1 MHVSALTA
9 FYLTTAALMWAGN
22 AIVGKI
28 LVQSSSPVLLNT
40 IRWGVTALIL
50 LPFAWRVFGSTSPL
64 WQSSKRFALL
74 SLLGVGSYNVLLYLA
89 LKSSTP
95 INVTLIGASMPI
107 WAIVIGALFYKEQP
121 NIKQIIGAV
130 ISLIGV
136 TVVIVRGELERLIE
150 IEFVAGDLLMVLAT
164 ILWGAYSWM
173 LSHPKESTE
182 RTWPWSYFLL
192 AQVGFGFCWSL
203 GFAVTEWQLEYSYF
217 TWSWPTVFM
226 IIYVIIGPSLIAY
239 RCWGLGVSGA
249 GATVATFFTNLIPLF
264 TAILSTLLLQK
275 PPELFQGVAFALIL
289 AGIYLSI
296 QKKKTH
302 LTLN

>member
-50 LPFAWRVFGSTSPL
+50 LPFAWRVFGYTSPL

-217 TWSWPTVFM
+217 TWSWSTVFM

-296 QKKKTH
+296 QKKKRI
-302 LTLN
+302 

>member
-264 TAILSTLLLQK
+264 TAILSTLLLKK
-275 PPELFQGVAFALIL
+275 PPEPFQGVAFALIL

-296 QKKKTH
+296 QKKKSVG
-302 LTLN
+302 

>member
-1 MHVSALTA
+1 MQLSALTV

-28 LVQSSSPVLLNT
+28 LVQASSPVLLNT
-40 IRWGVTALIL
+40 VRWGVTALIL
-50 LPFAWRVFGSTSPL
+50 LPFAWRVFKGDSPL
-64 WQSSKRFALL
+64 WHHTKRFALL
-74 SLLGVGSYNVLLYLA
+74 SLFGVGSYNVLLYLA
-89 LKSSTP
+89 LQSSTP

-107 WAIVIGALFYKEQP
+107 WAIFIGMLVYHERA
-121 NIKQIIGAV
+121 NHKQIVGAV

-136 TVVIVRGELERLIE
+136 AVVIVRGELERLIE
-150 IEFVAGDLLMVLAT
+150 IEFVAGDLYMVIAT

-173 LSHPKESTE
+173 LSHPKESNE
-182 RTWPWSYFLL
+182 RGWPWSHFLL

-203 GFAVTEWQLEYSYF
+203 IFAATEWQLEFSYF
-217 TWSWPTVFM
+217 TWSWQTVLM
-226 IIYVIIGPSLIAY
+226 IGYVITGPSLIAY
-239 RCWGLGVSGA
+239 RCWGLGVSKA

-275 PPELFQGVAFALIL
+275 PPEPFHGVAFALIL

-296 QKKKTH
+296 PKKS
-302 LTLN
+302 L

>member
-1 MHVSALTA
+1 
-9 FYLTTAALMWAGN
+9 MWAGN

-50 LPFAWRVFGSTSPL
+50 LPFAWRVFGSASPL

-217 TWSWPTVFM
+217 TWSWSTVFM

-296 QKKKTH
+296 QKKKRI
-302 LTLN
+302 

>member
-1 MHVSALTA
+1 MQLSALTA

-50 LPFAWRVFGSTSPL
+50 LPFAWGVFKGSSPL
-64 WQSSKRFALL
+64 WGQTKRFLLL
-74 SLLGVGSYNVLLYLA
+74 SLFGVGSYNILLYLA
-89 LKSSTP
+89 LQSSTP

-107 WAIVIGALFYKEQP
+107 WAIMIGALFYKESSHA
-121 NIKQIIGAV
+121 KQIIGAL
-130 ISLIGV
+130 ISLVGV
-136 TVVIVRGELERLIE
+136 SIVIVRGELERLIE
-150 IEFVAGDLLMVLAT
+150 IEFVVGDLLMVFAT

-192 AQVGFGFCWSL
+192 AQVGFGFCWSV
-203 GFAVTEWQLEYSYF
+203 GFAVTERQLEYSYF

-296 QKKKTH
+296 QKKKRI
-302 LTLN
+302 

>member
-107 WAIVIGALFYKEQP
+107 WAIVIGAMFYKEQP

-217 TWSWPTVFM
+217 TWSWSTVFM

-296 QKKKTH
+296 QKKKRI
-302 LTLN
+302 

>member
-1 MHVSALTA
+1 MHLSALTA

-50 LPFAWRVFGSTSPL
+50 LPFAWGVFKGSSPL
-64 WQSSKRFALL
+64 WGQTKRFLLL
-74 SLLGVGSYNVLLYLA
+74 SLFGVGSYNVLLYLA
-89 LKSSTP
+89 LQSSTP

-107 WAIVIGALFYKEQP
+107 WAIVIGALFYKESSHA
-121 NIKQIIGAV
+121 KQIIGAL
-130 ISLIGV
+130 ISLLGV
-136 TVVIVRGELERLIE
+136 SIVIVRGELERLIE
-150 IEFVAGDLLMVLAT
+150 IEFVVGDLLMVFAT

-192 AQVGFGFCWSL
+192 AQVGFGFCWSI
-203 GFAVTEWQLEYSYF
+203 GFAVTEWQLDFSYF
-217 TWSWPTVFM
+217 AWSWPTVLM
-226 IIYVIIGPSLIAY
+226 IIYVIVGPSLIAY
-239 RCWGLGVSGA
+239 RCWGLGVTRA

-296 QKKKTH
+296 QKK
-302 LTLN
+302 NASNP

>member
-121 NIKQIIGAV
+121 NIKQIIGA
-130 ISLIGV
+130 
-136 TVVIVRGELERLIE
+136 
-150 IEFVAGDLLMVLAT
+150 
-164 ILWGAYSWM
+164 
-173 LSHPKESTE
+173 SHPKESTE

-203 GFAVTEWQLEYSYF
+203 GFAVTEWQLQYSYF

-239 RCWGLGVSGA
+239 RCWGLGVTRA

-296 QKKKTH
+296 QKKKRI
-302 LTLN
+302 

>member
-164 ILWGAYSWM
+164 ILWGAYSWI

-217 TWSWPTVFM
+217 TWSWSTVFM

-296 QKKKTH
+296 QKKKRI
-302 LTLN
+302 

>member
-50 LPFAWRVFGSTSPL
+50 LPFAWRVFGSASPL

-136 TVVIVRGELERLIE
+136 TIVIVRGELERLIE

-203 GFAVTEWQLEYSYF
+203 GFAVTEWQLQYSYF
-217 TWSWPTVFM
+217 TWSWPTVLM

-296 QKKKTH
+296 QKKKRI
-302 LTLN
+302 

>member
-217 TWSWPTVFM
+217 MWSWSTVFM

-296 QKKKTH
+296 QKKKSVG
-302 LTLN
+302 

>member
-9 FYLTTAALMWAGN
+9 FYLITAALMWAGN

-217 TWSWPTVFM
+217 TWSWSTVFM

-296 QKKKTH
+296 QKKKRI
-302 LTLN
+302 

>member
-121 NIKQIIGAV
+121 TIKQIIGAV

-296 QKKKTH
+296 QKKKSVG
-302 LTLN
+302 

>member
-1 MHVSALTA
+1 MHLSALTA

-50 LPFAWRVFGSTSPL
+50 LPFAWGVFKGSSPL
-64 WQSSKRFALL
+64 WGQTKRFLLL
-74 SLLGVGSYNVLLYLA
+74 SLFGVGSYNVLLYLA
-89 LKSSTP
+89 LQSSTP

-107 WAIVIGALFYKEQP
+107 WAIVIGALFYKESSHA
-121 NIKQIIGAV
+121 KQIIGAL
-130 ISLIGV
+130 ISLLGV
-136 TVVIVRGELERLIE
+136 SIVIVRGELERLIE
-150 IEFVAGDLLMVLAT
+150 IEFVVGDLLMVFAT

-192 AQVGFGFCWSL
+192 AQVGFGFCWSI
-203 GFAVTEWQLEYSYF
+203 GFAVTEWQLDFSYF
-217 TWSWPTVFM
+217 AWSWPTVLM
-226 IIYVIIGPSLIAY
+226 IIYVIVGPSLIAY
-239 RCWGLGVSGA
+239 RCWGLGVTRA

-275 PPELFQGVAFALIL
+275 PPELFQGLAFALIL

-296 QKKKTH
+296 QKK
-302 LTLN
+302 

>member
-1 MHVSALTA
+1 MQLSALTV

-28 LVQSSSPVLLNT
+28 LVQASSPVLLNT
-40 IRWGVTALIL
+40 VRWGVTALIL
-50 LPFAWRVFGSTSPL
+50 LPFAWRVFKGDSPL
-64 WQSSKRFALL
+64 WHYTKRFVLL
-74 SLLGVGSYNVLLYLA
+74 SLFGVGSYNVLLYLA
-89 LKSSTP
+89 LQSSTP

-107 WAIVIGALFYKEQP
+107 WAIFIGMLVYHERA
-121 NIKQIIGAV
+121 NHKQVVGAV

-136 TVVIVRGELERLIE
+136 AVVIVRGELERLIE
-150 IEFVAGDLLMVLAT
+150 IEFVAGDLYMVIAT

-173 LSHPKESTE
+173 LSHPKESNE
-182 RTWPWSYFLL
+182 RSWPWSHFLL

-203 GFAVTEWQLEYSYF
+203 IFAATEWQLEFSYF
-217 TWSWPTVFM
+217 TWSWQTVLM
-226 IIYVIIGPSLIAY
+226 IAYVIIGPSLIAY
-239 RCWGLGVSGA
+239 RCWGLGVSKA

-275 PPELFQGVAFALIL
+275 PPEPFHGVAFALIL

-296 QKKKTH
+296 PKKS
-302 LTLN
+302 L

>member
-1 MHVSALTA
+1 MHISALTA

-50 LPFAWRVFGSTSPL
+50 LPFAWRVFGSASPL

-192 AQVGFGFCWSL
+192 AQVGFGSCWSL

-296 QKKKTH
+296 QKKKSVG
-302 LTLN
+302 

>member
-217 TWSWPTVFM
+217 TWSWPTALM

-296 QKKKTH
+296 QKKKRI
-302 LTLN
+302 

>member
-107 WAIVIGALFYKEQP
+107 WAIVIGALFYKEQST
-121 NIKQIIGAV
+121 IKQIIGAV

-217 TWSWPTVFM
+217 TWSWSTVFS

-296 QKKKTH
+296 QKKKRI
-302 LTLN
+302 

>member
-217 TWSWPTVFM
+217 TWSWSTVFM

-302 LTLN
+302 LNLN

>member
-130 ISLIGV
+130 ISLI
-136 TVVIVRGELERLIE
+136 
-150 IEFVAGDLLMVLAT
+150 GDLLMVLAT

-296 QKKKTH
+296 QKKKSVG
-302 LTLN
+302 

>member
-50 LPFAWRVFGSTSPL
+50 LPFAWRVFGSASPL

-136 TVVIVRGELERLIE
+136 IVVIVRGELERLIE

-217 TWSWPTVFM
+217 TWSWSTVFM

-296 QKKKTH
+296 QKKKRI
-302 LTLN
+302 

>member
-40 IRWGVTALIL
+40 IRWGVTSLIL
-50 LPFAWRVFGSTSPL
+50 LPFAWRVFGSASPL

-89 LKSSTP
+89 LESSTP

-121 NIKQIIGAV
+121 NIKQFIGAV

-136 TVVIVRGELERLIE
+136 TIVIVRGELERLIE

-217 TWSWPTVFM
+217 TWSWSTVFM

-296 QKKKTH
+296 QKKKRI
-302 LTLN
+302 

>member
-164 ILWGAYSWM
+164 IL
-173 LSHPKESTE
+173 
-182 RTWPWSYFLL
+182 
-192 AQVGFGFCWSL
+192 
-203 GFAVTEWQLEYSYF
+203 
-217 TWSWPTVFM
+217 
-226 IIYVIIGPSLIAY
+226 SLIH
-239 RCWGLGVSGA
+239 
-249 GATVATFFTNLIPLF
+249 I
-264 TAILSTLLLQK
+264 
-275 PPELFQGVAFALIL
+275 
-289 AGIYLSI
+289 
-296 QKKKTH
+296 
-302 LTLN
+302 

>member
-1 MHVSALTA
+1 MQQSALTV

-28 LVQSSSPVLLNT
+28 LVQASSPVLLNT
-40 IRWGVTALIL
+40 VRWGVTALIL
-50 LPFAWRVFGSTSPL
+50 LPFAWRVFKGDSPL
-64 WQSSKRFALL
+64 WHHTKRFALL
-74 SLLGVGSYNVLLYLA
+74 SLFGVGSYNVLLYLA
-89 LKSSTP
+89 LQSSTP

-107 WAIVIGALFYKEQP
+107 WAIFIGMLVYHERA
-121 NIKQIIGAV
+121 NHKQVVGAV

-136 TVVIVRGELERLIE
+136 AVVIVRGELERLIE
-150 IEFVAGDLLMVLAT
+150 IEFVAGDLYMVIAT

-173 LSHPKESTE
+173 LSHPKESNE
-182 RTWPWSYFLL
+182 RSWPWSHFLL

-203 GFAVTEWQLEYSYF
+203 IFAATEWQLELSYF
-217 TWSWPTVFM
+217 TWSWQTVLM
-226 IIYVIIGPSLIAY
+226 IAYVIIGPSLIAY
-239 RCWGLGVSGA
+239 RCWGLGVSKA

-275 PPELFQGVAFALIL
+275 PPEPFHGVAFALIL

-296 QKKKTH
+296 PKKS
-302 LTLN
+302 L

>member
-50 LPFAWRVFGSTSPL
+50 LPFAWRVFGSASPL

-217 TWSWPTVFM
+217 TWSWSTVFM

-296 QKKKTH
+296 QKKKRI
-302 LTLN
+302 

>member
-1 MHVSALTA
+1 MQQSALTV

-28 LVQSSSPVLLNT
+28 LVQASSPVLLNT
-40 IRWGVTALIL
+40 VRWGVTALIL
-50 LPFAWRVFGSTSPL
+50 LPFAWRVFKGDSPL
-64 WQSSKRFALL
+64 WHHTKRFALL
-74 SLLGVGSYNVLLYLA
+74 SLFGVGSYNVLLYLA
-89 LKSSTP
+89 LQSSTP

-107 WAIVIGALFYKEQP
+107 WAIFIGMLVYHERANL
-121 NIKQIIGAV
+121 KQVVGAV

-136 TVVIVRGELERLIE
+136 AVVIVRGELERLIE
-150 IEFVAGDLLMVLAT
+150 IEFVAGDLYMVIAT

-173 LSHPKESTE
+173 LSHPKESNE
-182 RTWPWSYFLL
+182 RSWPWSHLLL

-203 GFAVTEWQLEYSYF
+203 IFAATEWQLEFSYF
-217 TWSWPTVFM
+217 TWSWQTVLM
-226 IIYVIIGPSLIAY
+226 IGYVIIGPSLIAY
-239 RCWGLGVSGA
+239 RCWGLGVSKA

-275 PPELFQGVAFALIL
+275 PPEPFHGVAFALIL

-296 QKKKTH
+296 PKKS
-302 LTLN
+302 L

>member
-275 PPELFQGVAFALIL
+275 PPEPFQGVAFALIL

-296 QKKKTH
+296 QKKKSVG
-302 LTLN
+302 

>member
-1 MHVSALTA
+1 
-9 FYLTTAALMWAGN
+9 MWAGN

-50 LPFAWRVFGSTSPL
+50 LPFAWRVFGYTSPL

-296 QKKKTH
+296 QKKKSVG
-302 LTLN
+302 

>member
-50 LPFAWRVFGSTSPL
+50 LPFAWRVFGSSSPL

-121 NIKQIIGAV
+121 TIKQIIGAV

-217 TWSWPTVFM
+217 MWSWSTVFM

-296 QKKKTH
+296 QKKKSVG
-302 LTLN
+302 

>member
-1 MHVSALTA
+1 MQLSALTA

-28 LVQSSSPVLLNT
+28 LVQASSPVLLNT
-40 IRWGVTALIL
+40 VRWGVTALIL
-50 LPFAWRVFGSTSPL
+50 LPFAWRVFKGDSPL
-64 WQSSKRFALL
+64 WHHTKRFALL
-74 SLLGVGSYNVLLYLA
+74 SLFGVGSYNVLLYLA
-89 LKSSTP
+89 LQSSTP

-107 WAIVIGALFYKEQP
+107 WAIFIGMLVYHERANL
-121 NIKQIIGAV
+121 KQVVGAV

-136 TVVIVRGELERLIE
+136 AVVIVRGELERLIE
-150 IEFVAGDLLMVLAT
+150 IEFVAGDLYMVIAT

-173 LSHPKESTE
+173 LSHPKESNE
-182 RTWPWSYFLL
+182 RSWPWSYFLL

-203 GFAVTEWQLEYSYF
+203 IFAATEWQLEFSYF
-217 TWSWPTVFM
+217 TWSWQTVLM
-226 IIYVIIGPSLIAY
+226 IAYVIIGPSLIAY
-239 RCWGLGVSGA
+239 RCWGLGVSKA

-275 PPELFQGVAFALIL
+275 PPEPFHGVAFALIL

-296 QKKKTH
+296 HKKS
-302 LTLN
+302 

>member
-50 LPFAWRVFGSTSPL
+50 LPFAWRVFGSASPL

-217 TWSWPTVFM
+217 TWSWSTVFM

-296 QKKKTH
+296 QKKKSVG
-302 LTLN
+302 

>member
-50 LPFAWRVFGSTSPL
+50 LPFAWRVFGSASPL

-136 TVVIVRGELERLIE
+136 IVVIVRGELERLIE

-296 QKKKTH
+296 QKKKSVG
-302 LTLN
+302 

>member
-1 MHVSALTA
+1 MHLSALTA

-40 IRWGVTALIL
+40 SRWGVTALIL
-50 LPFAWRVFGSTSPL
+50 LPFAWGVFKGSSPL
-64 WQSSKRFALL
+64 WGQTKRFLLL
-74 SLLGVGSYNVLLYLA
+74 SLFGVGSYNVLLYLA
-89 LKSSTP
+89 LQSSTP

-107 WAIVIGALFYKEQP
+107 WAIVIGALFYKESSHA
-121 NIKQIIGAV
+121 KQIIGAL
-130 ISLIGV
+130 ISLLGV
-136 TVVIVRGELERLIE
+136 SIVIVRGELERLIE
-150 IEFVAGDLLMVLAT
+150 IEFVVGDLLMVFAT

-192 AQVGFGFCWSL
+192 AQVGFGFCWSI
-203 GFAVTEWQLEYSYF
+203 GFAVTEWQLDFSYF
-217 TWSWPTVFM
+217 AWSWPTVLM
-226 IIYVIIGPSLIAY
+226 IIYVIVGPSLIAY
-239 RCWGLGVSGA
+239 RCWGLGVTRA

-289 AGIYLSI
+289 IGIYLSI
-296 QKKKTH
+296 QKK
-302 LTLN
+302 NASNP

>member
-1 MHVSALTA
+1 MHISALTA

-50 LPFAWRVFGSTSPL
+50 LPFAWRVFGSASPL

-89 LKSSTP
+89 LESSTP

-217 TWSWPTVFM
+217 TWSWSTVFM

-296 QKKKTH
+296 QKKKRI
-302 LTLN
+302 